1 LELYREKLLPEKV
14 FVHTDKDIYAAGET
28 LWGAIYLVDGQTHM
42 TSNFSAHVYI
52 ELIDQKDSIVQSLK
66 VLMTE
71 LSEPISLELP
81 RKLKDGNHLL
91 IAYTNYQRNT
101 GNNTIFRK
109 KIHIVN
115 RKEDTNYANDSA
127 ERDPP
132 STIATLD
139 QVKLKFFPE
148 GGDCVTDIPCRV
160 AIVSQT
166 TSNYPINTQG
176 KVFDNSGEYVGLFM
190 TNQQGMGSFYY
201 TPSTNAPYTARVD
214 NQQTDYNLPAA
225 LESAY
230 SLQVQRK
237 NKGVQLLIQTNKDIG
252 LEGSTIA
259 VHHRGMLLLEEK
271 IEISQ
276 TKTIIPLDPADLLP
290 GVYVAT
296 LFEVKGSPVAERLF
310 FIAPTEKSTALD
322 LYLSKEDI
330 QTRDSLEIVIDH
342 RDIENLT
349 YLDET
354 ESLISLSVVPSFAL
368 NASNSDIRSWILLNS
383 DLDVPIQ
390 DAKDIIF
397 QDNETA
403 RDHLIDQFLMTRAW
417 RRFSWKEVTD
427 SSLLSTP
434 YKLEKGLSITGQLHK
449 REKENKPLE
458 GKVFLNQLGSGL
470 FDETIT
476 DESGEF
482 TFGPYVFYDTTKF
495 AIQGRIHKRKN
506 RKKATSDITVEDGSL
521 LDVLIKDTSS
531 PKISPTPI
539 QEYIPLSVNLRAYDE
554 LSKEVQKYDP
564 DFYDLSIQLDEVS
577 ITAERITQREKER
590 QSRIA
595 HVGKPSHRLDLIED
609 ELLSNLTDI
618 AQLFQLLPGVIVRR
632 NGLNFQVF
640 YRNAPVGVFIID
652 GNQTDPENIQSF
664 SPREIEFIDLLR
676 DTDAFRYRGASVA
689 IAIYLKQGAD
699 AYADETPAKGISI
712 TEVIGYHLAKEFA
725 SLQLPRDSRSL
736 LPDIRTTLHW
746 NPKIRISTY
755 DEAQEKISL
764 SDQTGSFT
772 IVAQGISEAGLP
784 LFGSMEFE
792 VKQSN

>member
-214 NQQTDYNLPAA
+214 NQQTDYNLP
-225 LESAY
+225 
-230 SLQVQRK
+230 
-237 NKGVQLLIQTNKDIG
+237 
-252 LEGSTIA
+252 
-259 VHHRGMLLLEEK
+259 
-271 IEISQ
+271 
-276 TKTIIPLDPADLLP
+276 
-290 GVYVAT
+290 VAT